1 MTYSIKVNGT
11 FFHGFA
17 VPTRLPIEGDLYEAV
32 SDIHTL
38 GGYYPRGSKFRVIAR
53 TNQSRHD
60 RFSTL
65 GNLVLETPRSLSI
78 WTEFDHSLARGSFKL
93 IDINCNESISL
104 TKG

>member
-11 FFHGFA
+11 LFHGFA
-17 VPTRLPIEGDLYEAV
+17 VPNRLPIEGDVYEAV

-38 GGYYPRGSKFRVIAR
+38 GGSYPRGSKFRVIAR

-65 GNLVLETPRSLSI
+65 GNLVLETPVSLSI
-78 WTEFDHSLARGSFKL
+78 WTEFDHALAQGNFKL
-93 IDINCNESISL
+93 VDINCNESVGLI
-104 TKG
+104 KR